1 MLHIDALRFG
11 IAGAIVSGFFI
22 FGLTL
27 VAYISGIGREFLMTL
42 MNLFPGFEINLVG
55 SLVGAGYGM
64 VTGFFKLYFL
74 AFIYNLLASDRPSN

>member
-27 VAYISGIGREFLMTL
+27 IAYVSGIGRELLMVF
-42 MNLFPGFEINLVG
+42 MNLFPGFEINLLG
-55 SLVGAGYGM
+55 ALVGALYAM
-64 VTGFFKLYFL
+64 VAGFFKLYFL
-74 AFIYNLLASDRPSN
+74 AFIYNLLAVDR